1 MLRCIEGRAGKMVW
15 GAWQWVR
22 ESGKCEHATGTLIG
36 QSHLM
41 PATFADFVGQQS
53 CILGEIAK
61 RGGGG

>member
-1 MLRCIEGRAGKMVW
+1 MVW